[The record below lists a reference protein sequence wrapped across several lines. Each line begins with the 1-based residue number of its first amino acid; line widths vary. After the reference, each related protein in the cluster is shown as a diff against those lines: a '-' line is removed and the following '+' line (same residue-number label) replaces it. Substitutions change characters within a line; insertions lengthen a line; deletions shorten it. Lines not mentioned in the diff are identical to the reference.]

1 MPQDPNTDP
10 AALAAQNTYS
20 QAMKDRIAELLRRGG
35 GALLN
40 SGAPN
45 DATAQGQK
53 DRQAALERKAL
64 GQ

>member
-1 MPQDPNTDP
+1 MADP
-10 AALAAQNTYS
+10 LSKKELEKGNTYT
-20 QAMKDRIAELLRRGG
+20 QAVKDRIAYLLRAGG

-45 DATAQGQK
+45 DATAQGQEA
-53 DRQAALERKAL
+53 RRAALEKKAM